1 MRSKESYIVEFASLR
16 RNRQFEKPAPHKII
30 YLLAIIDSITAGFI
44 RSNRFNFIP
53 QIKSKFLDNWERF
66 VGNEETYKANVFQPA
81 YYCDSDTFY
90 RLILADDQTKKPP
103 TSEKGFNKT
112 FLYIEIDNELFFYIR
127 DDKAFAAELRVALLK
142 NLL

>member
-1 MRSKESYIVEFASLR
+1 MRSKLSYIAEFASLR

-66 VGNEETYKANVFQPA
+66 VGNENTYKANVFQPA

-90 RLILADDQTKKPP
+90 RLILADDKIKNQPH
-103 TSEKGFNKT
+103 SEKGFNST
-112 FLYIEIDNELFFYIR
+112 FQYIEIDNELFYYIR
-127 DDKAFAAELRVALLK
+127 DDKAFTDELRVSLLK
-142 NLL
+142 NL